1 MRTVSPDVLATLQK
15 NPKNIRHICILAH
28 VDHGKTTLAD
38 SILASNGI
46 ISQKMA
52 GKLRYMDSRKDEQ
65 QRGITMKS
73 SAVAVHY
80 QKDDQ
85 HYLVNLIDSPGHVD
99 FAGEVCTAVRLCD
112 GAIILVDVVEGICPQ
127 TKVALQQAWIEHIKP
142 ILVLNKIDRLI
153 TEWKLTAL
161 DAYAHLVQILEQVN
175 AVMGELFAS
184 DILRKTENKTSASSH
199 IENDQLSAATS
210 QVEDKQVFDWSSGL
224 DDSDDSSVYF
234 SPELGNV
241 IFASALDV
249 WGFSISQ
256 FAKIYATKVGMRE
269 EILRKTLW
277 GDFYLNSKTKQVLK
291 GAQAKAKKPLFV
303 QLILENIWAVY
314 DAVLIQRDK
323 VLIDKIVKSLNLTIS
338 PRDAGHKDSKIHL
351 QSIIGQ
357 WLPLSKA
364 VLEMVCTFV
373 PSPLELSEEK
383 IEGLMCS
390 SAHKFD
396 VLPEETRS
404 LKQNFKECSSSDN
417 VPVIV
422 CISKMFP
429 VEKKM
434 LPENRQKPLTVE
446 EIALRREKI
455 RMRSAENYS
464 AVLDDDTSKEVV
476 QTDENK
482 VAESNESSNFLDDTS
497 DTVFIAFARVYS
509 GTVKKGQQLYV
520 LGPKHD
526 PAKALNSD
534 ISISD
539 KITVHDLHPDQ
550 HITIGTINCLY
561 LLMGKEL
568 IELENAPAGN
578 VIGIRGLQNHVL
590 KSATLSSTI
599 ACPSFIDLHSS
610 SVPIVRVALEPA
622 NPREMPALVQGM
634 RLLNQADPCVHVFIQ
649 ESGEHVLVTAGEVH
663 LQRCIDDLK
672 ERFAKIDINVSAP
685 IVPFRETIIPPP
697 KLDMVNEVIEKPQP
711 KKIVKD
717 KEGNRDEICDK
728 YGRIT
733 LKTPNKMSYIR
744 MKAKPLP
751 PEISKLLEEN
761 SNLIKL
767 QDQSFY
773 SINNED
779 SESTLTS
786 EMLKAI
792 DEFKSSLNKLFIE
805 AGPEWKDVVDKIW
818 CFGPKRCGPNILLN
832 QISSYKRPSFW
843 AKKKVN
849 ELDSLH
855 FNYDS
860 TFISGFQLAS
870 LCGPLCDEPMMGVCF
885 IVEDWVFEK
894 DLLSNIE
901 NGEIETNENL
911 NKLNLCDSNTGGNE
925 CGAVISDSASIA
937 SSGFSSTSSTPFG
950 PFTGQ
955 IMSTVKEACKKAF
968 QAQPQRLMAAMYSCN
983 IQVTTDM
990 LGKMYAVLG
999 RRNGRILHADVQ
1011 EGSQT
1016 FHVKVELPVIESFD
1030 FANEIRKQTSGLVA
1044 LPQLIFSHWEV
1055 VDVDPFW
1062 EPRTEEE
1069 YAHFGEKADAE
1080 NRARKYM
1087 NNVRRRKGLLVD
1099 EKIVKHAEKQ
1109 RTLTKNK

>member
-1 MRTVSPDVLATLQK
+1 MRSVSPEILAALQK
-15 NPKNIRHICILAH
+15 NPRNIRHICILAH

-65 QRGITMKS
+65 ERGITMKS
-73 SAVAVHY
+73 SSVAVY
-80 QKDDQ
+80 YLKDNT
-85 HYLVNLIDSPGHVD
+85 HFLVNLIDSPGHVD

-142 ILVLNKIDRLI
+142 LLVLNKIDRLI
-153 TEWKLTAL
+153 TEWKLSPL

-184 DILRKTENKTSASSH
+184 DVLKKSENKSTTSG
-199 IENDQLSAATS
+199 

-224 DDSDDSSVYF
+224 DDYDDSSVYF

-241 IFASALDV
+241 IFASALDG
-249 WGFSISQ
+249 WGFGISQ
-256 FAKIYATKVGMRE
+256 FAKIYAAKVGMRE
-269 EILRKTLW
+269 DVLRKTLW
-277 GDFYLNSKTKQVLK
+277 GDFYLSSKTKQILR

-303 QLILENIWAVY
+303 QLILENIWSVY
-314 DAVLIQRDK
+314 DAVLVQRDK
-323 VLIDKIVKSLNLTIS
+323 ALVEKIVNSLNLAIS
-338 PRDAGHKDSKIHL
+338 TRDANHRDPKVHL
-351 QSIIGQ
+351 QAIFGQ

-390 SAHKFD
+390 SALKFE
-396 VLPEETRS
+396 VLPEQTRA
-404 LKQNFKECSSSDN
+404 LKQNFQECSASEESS
-417 VPVIV
+417 VIV

-429 VEKKM
+429 MEKKM
-434 LPENRQKPLTVE
+434 LPENKQKPLTYE
-446 EIALRREKI
+446 EIALRREKARQKHAEKSLESSKI
-455 RMRSAENYS
+455 DSAEKENAAS
-464 AVLDDDTSKEVV
+464 DPLQPADCEGTSTE
-476 QTDENK
+476 
-482 VAESNESSNFLDDTS
+482 DTS

-509 GTVKKGQQLYV
+509 GCVKKGQQLYV

-526 PAKALNSD
+526 PAKVLSSE
-534 ISISD
+534 ITVSD
-539 KITVHDLHPDQ
+539 KITVHDLNPDQ
-550 HITIGTINCLY
+550 HITIATIKDLY

-568 IELENAPAGN
+568 IKLDTAPAGN
-578 VIGIRGLQNHVL
+578 VIGIGGLQNHVL
-590 KSATLSSTI
+590 KSATLSSTV
-599 ACPSFIDLHSS
+599 ACPSFIDLHSTT
-610 SVPIVRVALEPA
+610 VPIVRVALEPVHA
-622 NPREMPALVQGM
+622 REMPALVKGM
-634 RLLNQADPCVHVFIQ
+634 RLLNQADPCVQVFVQ
-649 ESGEHVLVTAGEVH
+649 ETGEHVLVSSGEVH

-672 ERFAKIDINVSAP
+672 ERFAKIDINVSSP
-685 IVPFRETIIPPP
+685 IVPFRETVIPPP
-697 KLDMVNEVIEKPQP
+697 KVDMVNEVIEKPQQ
-711 KKIVKD
+711 KKIMKDEED
-717 KEGNRDEICDK
+717 KEDETCDK
-728 YGRIT
+728 NGCILLR
-733 LKTPNKMSYIR
+733 TPNKMSYVR

-751 PEISKLLEEN
+751 VEVTKLLEEN
-761 SNLIKL
+761 GNLLKI

-773 SINNED
+773 SMDN
-779 SESTLTS
+779 SESESALTS
-786 EMLKAI
+786 ETLKSI
-792 DEFKSSLNKLFIE
+792 EEFKKSLNDLFSK
-805 AGPEWKDVVDKIW
+805 AGPEWKNAVDKIW
-818 CFGPKRCGPNILLN
+818 CFGPRRCGPNILLN
-832 QISSYKRPSFW
+832 QIPNYKRPSFW
-843 AKKKVN
+843 TKKGT
-849 ELDSLH
+849 ELSSDSLH

-860 TFISGFQLAS
+860 TFISGFQLAT

-885 IVEDWVFEK
+885 VVEDWGFEK
-894 DLLSNIE
+894 DVLSNIDDSV
-901 NGEIETNENL
+901 IEDNKNL
-911 NKLNLCDSNTGGNE
+911 NQCNLGDIRGNE
-925 CGAVISDSASIA
+925 SQDLISDSASVA
-937 SSGFSSTSSTPFG
+937 SSGPSSTNSTPFG

-999 RRNGRILHADVQ
+999 RRNGRILHADIQ

-1016 FHVKVELPVIESFD
+1016 FHVSVELPVIESFD

-1044 LPQLIFSHWEV
+1044 LPQLVFSHWEV

-1062 EPRTEEE
+1062 EPCTEEE
-1069 YAHFGEKADAE
+1069 YAHFGEKADVE

-1087 NNVRRRKGLLVD
+1087 NNVRRRKGLPVD
-1099 EKIVKHAEKQ
+1099 EKIVEHAEKQ